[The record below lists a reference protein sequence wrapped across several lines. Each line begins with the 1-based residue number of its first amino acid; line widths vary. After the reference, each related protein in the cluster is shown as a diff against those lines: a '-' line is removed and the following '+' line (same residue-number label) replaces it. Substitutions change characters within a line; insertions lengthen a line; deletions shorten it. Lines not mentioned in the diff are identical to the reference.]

1 MPGHTRTYMWFMNSV
16 LSLSHGPTIDQP
28 FFNPGGVW
36 DTAGLIMSDLD
47 LHVQTHG
54 LDTNFPQTQWL
65 HVSCNRINRIGW
77 RENVPET
84 VYLWRSTMAS
94 CNLFPEIDPLILTK
108 ATNAPGF
115 LLEFCHHHGQFRRQC
130 VQIRQ
135 SPVHLR
141 QVPLFFSGFKSPN
154 WRYIQYITSM

>member
-1 MPGHTRTYMWFMNSV
+1 MPGHTRTYMWFVNSV

-65 HVSCNRINRIGW
+65 HVSCNRINRYRIGW

-84 VYLWRSTMAS
+84 VSLWRSTMVS
-94 CNLFPEIDPLILTK
+94 CNLSSLKLIHWSWPK
-108 ATNAPGF
+108 RQDQPGF

-135 SPVHLR
+135 SPVHLGR
-141 QVPLFFSGFKSPN
+141 CLCSSVVSRAQIGGTYN
-154 WRYIQYITSM
+154 I

>member
-1 MPGHTRTYMWFMNSV
+1 MDWIRI
-16 LSLSHGPTIDQP
+16 SHKP
-28 FFNPGGVW
+28 
-36 DTAGLIMSDLD
+36 SDFTSF
-47 LHVQTHG
+47 VI
-54 LDTNFPQTQWL
+54 F
-65 HVSCNRINRIGW
+65 CNRINRIGW

-135 SPVHLR
+135 SPVHLFWTVAISGAQIGGTLWWTNILLWKITIFNGKIHYKWPFSIAMLVHQR
-141 QVPLFFSGFKSPN
+141 VCKGNIPPGSMVSCGTVPPV
-154 WRYIQYITSM
+154 